1 MGLKFQ
7 KRKISKRA
15 TLKPLDLYEEKQYTW
30 NVRYGD
36 DMNSELELLVIR
48 DMIANGFDPKSK
60 EDIQK
65 YWKERLE

>member
-1 MGLKFQ
+1 
-7 KRKISKRA
+7 
-15 TLKPLDLYEEKQYTW
+15 
-30 NVRYGD
+30 VRYGD
-36 DMNSELELLVIR
+36 DMNSDLELLVIR